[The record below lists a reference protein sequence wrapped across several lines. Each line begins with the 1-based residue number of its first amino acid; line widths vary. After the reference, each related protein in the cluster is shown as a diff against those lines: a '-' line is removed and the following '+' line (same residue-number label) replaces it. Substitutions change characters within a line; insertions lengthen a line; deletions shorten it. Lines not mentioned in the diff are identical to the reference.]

1 MEIFVGFLIV
11 AYVARIFILILLPYM
26 LDFIE
31 YIHSRKNAAEQDK
44 IVIKKDEGSYPIM
57 NPQTRNITAA
67 ITPAR
72 IP

>member
-1 MEIFVGFLIV
+1 
-11 AYVARIFILILLPYM
+11 M